1 MDEMMEILKN
11 LDWSPLFI
19 SIKTG
24 IVATIFSFFL
34 GIYAARKVVKTT
46 PGKKAIIDGILT
58 LPMVLPPTVAGFF
71 LLLIFSRR
79 RPFGIFLFENFGIKV
94 VQTWLG
100 CIIAATV
107 ISFPL
112 MYRNARAAMEQ
123 IDVNLIYAGRTLG
136 MSDTEIF
143 WKVVIPTAGPGI
155 ASGTILTFAR
165 ALGEY
170 GATSMLAGNIPGKTQ
185 TMNFYNINDAF
196 YFVDLP
202 GYGYAAVRQDFK
214 AQWGPMIEKYLRGS
228 GKLKAIFLLVDI
240 RHEPS
245 QNDCIMY
252 DWIINAGFKP
262 ILVATKA
269 DKLKK
274 SQIPAA
280 LLTISNKLRVTEDT
294 MIIPFSALK
303 KDGRDEI
310 MKKIDDILKQ

>member
-79 RPFGIFLFENFGIKV
+79 RPFGIFLFEQFGIKV

-170 GATSMLAGNIPGKTQ
+170 GATSMLAGNIPGKTGTISQ
-185 TMNFYNINDAF
+185 KIAMVIQDGDYMTAGVWVAIVLVIAFLVIFLMNLI
-196 YFVDLP
+196 
-202 GYGYAAVRQDFK
+202 
-214 AQWGPMIEKYLRGS
+214 S
-228 GKLKAIFLLVDI
+228 GKK
-240 RHEPS
+240 
-245 QNDCIMY
+245 
-252 DWIINAGFKP
+252 
-262 ILVATKA
+262 
-269 DKLKK
+269 
-274 SQIPAA
+274 
-280 LLTISNKLRVTEDT
+280 
-294 MIIPFSALK
+294 
-303 KDGRDEI
+303 
-310 MKKIDDILKQ
+310 MKNVKRW

>member
-34 GIYAARKVVKTT
+34 GVYAARKVVKTT

-170 GATSMLAGNIPGKTQ
+170 GATSMLAGNIPGKTGTISQ
-185 TMNFYNINDAF
+185 KIAMVIQDGDYMTAGVWVAIVMVIAFLVIFLMNLI
-196 YFVDLP
+196 
-202 GYGYAAVRQDFK
+202 
-214 AQWGPMIEKYLRGS
+214 S
-228 GKLKAIFLLVDI
+228 GKK
-240 RHEPS
+240 
-245 QNDCIMY
+245 
-252 DWIINAGFKP
+252 
-262 ILVATKA
+262 
-269 DKLKK
+269 
-274 SQIPAA
+274 
-280 LLTISNKLRVTEDT
+280 
-294 MIIPFSALK
+294 
-303 KDGRDEI
+303 
-310 MKKIDDILKQ
+310 MKNVKRW

>member
-1 MDEMMEILKN
+1 MMEILKN

-79 RPFGIFLFENFGIKV
+79 RPFGIFLFENFGIRV

-155 ASGTILTFAR
+155 ASGTIITFAR

-170 GATSMLAGNIPGKTQ
+170 GATSMLAGNIPGKTGTISQ
-185 TMNFYNINDAF
+185 KIAMVIQDGDYMTAGVWVAIVMVIAFLVIFLMNLI
-196 YFVDLP
+196 
-202 GYGYAAVRQDFK
+202 
-214 AQWGPMIEKYLRGS
+214 S
-228 GKLKAIFLLVDI
+228 GKK
-240 RHEPS
+240 
-245 QNDCIMY
+245 
-252 DWIINAGFKP
+252 
-262 ILVATKA
+262 
-269 DKLKK
+269 
-274 SQIPAA
+274 
-280 LLTISNKLRVTEDT
+280 
-294 MIIPFSALK
+294 
-303 KDGRDEI
+303 
-310 MKKIDDILKQ
+310 MKNIKRW

>member
-155 ASGTILTFAR
+155 ASGTILTCAR

-170 GATSMLAGNIPGKTQ
+170 GATSMLAGNIPGKTGTISQ
-185 TMNFYNINDAF
+185 KIAMVIQDGDYMTAGVWVAIVMVIAFLVIFLMNLI
-196 YFVDLP
+196 
-202 GYGYAAVRQDFK
+202 
-214 AQWGPMIEKYLRGS
+214 S
-228 GKLKAIFLLVDI
+228 GKK
-240 RHEPS
+240 
-245 QNDCIMY
+245 
-252 DWIINAGFKP
+252 
-262 ILVATKA
+262 
-269 DKLKK
+269 
-274 SQIPAA
+274 
-280 LLTISNKLRVTEDT
+280 
-294 MIIPFSALK
+294 
-303 KDGRDEI
+303 
-310 MKKIDDILKQ
+310 MKNVKRW

>member
-1 MDEMMEILKN
+1 MMEILKN

-79 RPFGIFLFENFGIKV
+79 RPFGIFLFENFEIKV

-155 ASGTILTFAR
+155 TSGTILTFAR

-170 GATSMLAGNIPGKTQ
+170 GATSMLAGNIPGKTGTISQ
-185 TMNFYNINDAF
+185 KIAMVIQDGDYMTAGVWVAIVMVIAFLVIFLMNLI
-196 YFVDLP
+196 
-202 GYGYAAVRQDFK
+202 
-214 AQWGPMIEKYLRGS
+214 S
-228 GKLKAIFLLVDI
+228 GKK
-240 RHEPS
+240 
-245 QNDCIMY
+245 
-252 DWIINAGFKP
+252 
-262 ILVATKA
+262 
-269 DKLKK
+269 
-274 SQIPAA
+274 
-280 LLTISNKLRVTEDT
+280 
-294 MIIPFSALK
+294 
-303 KDGRDEI
+303 
-310 MKKIDDILKQ
+310 MKNVKRW

>member
-1 MDEMMEILKN
+1 MEILKN

-107 ISFPL
+107 ISCPL

-170 GATSMLAGNIPGKTQ
+170 GATSMLAGNIPGKTGTISQ
-185 TMNFYNINDAF
+185 KIAMVIQDGDYMTAGVWVAIVMVIAFLVIFLMNLI
-196 YFVDLP
+196 
-202 GYGYAAVRQDFK
+202 
-214 AQWGPMIEKYLRGS
+214 S
-228 GKLKAIFLLVDI
+228 GKK
-240 RHEPS
+240 
-245 QNDCIMY
+245 
-252 DWIINAGFKP
+252 
-262 ILVATKA
+262 
-269 DKLKK
+269 
-274 SQIPAA
+274 
-280 LLTISNKLRVTEDT
+280 
-294 MIIPFSALK
+294 
-303 KDGRDEI
+303 
-310 MKKIDDILKQ
+310 MKNVKRW

>member
-155 ASGTILTFAR
+155 ASGTIITFAR

-170 GATSMLAGNIPGKTQ
+170 GATSMLAGNIPGKTGTISQ
-185 TMNFYNINDAF
+185 KIAMVIQDGDYMTAGVWVAIVMVIAFLVIFLMNLI
-196 YFVDLP
+196 
-202 GYGYAAVRQDFK
+202 
-214 AQWGPMIEKYLRGS
+214 S
-228 GKLKAIFLLVDI
+228 GKK
-240 RHEPS
+240 
-245 QNDCIMY
+245 
-252 DWIINAGFKP
+252 
-262 ILVATKA
+262 
-269 DKLKK
+269 
-274 SQIPAA
+274 
-280 LLTISNKLRVTEDT
+280 
-294 MIIPFSALK
+294 
-303 KDGRDEI
+303 
-310 MKKIDDILKQ
+310 MKNVKRW